1 MAAKGAVSKESI
13 TLQILDLFPNAFIN
27 EKEIRIPM
35 VEDGAEVQIKCVLT
49 CAKVNVAAGADSAV
63 PGVETPAFSGV
74 PFQKTEPVQ
83 VEATEEEKN
92 AVSNL
97 MAELNLEF

>member
-1 MAAKGAVSKESI
+1 MARGAEAKETITAKLLETFAGAFKY
-13 TLQILDLFPNAFIN
+13 D
-27 EKEIRIPM
+27 KEIRIPIM
-35 VEDGAEVQIKCVLT
+35 ENGEMLQIKCVLT

-63 PGVETPAFSGV
+63 PGVEVPAFSGV

-83 VEATEEEKN
+83 VEATEEEKS
-92 AVSNL
+92 AISNL